1 MRKRMCAVV
10 ALVLF
15 SGAARAQSQGD
26 ILRHMADCHDDYK
39 NDYSG
44 YLRCMADV
52 EDEIERFYRGRQD
65 TDWSTNYVP
74 SPQDVGAYNDLITCI
89 ASAKTSPDIAVC
101 RASYKLATHPATTS
115 PMVAA
120 GGPVPDIP
128 DAGTA
133 HGDFVKC
140 MYYAQTPAQIDKC
153 SADYK
158 AAQSAPP
165 KPIPVGLPIGPDSY
179 PECSQRDPSIT
190 EQECN
195 SRLAPDAKILS
206 ACERLATQPEGATQP
221 EAYRLCAV
229 KVAKR

>member
-1 MRKRMCAVV
+1 MRSVLVIVAVV
-10 ALVLF
+10 LLG
-15 SGAARAQSQGD
+15 GAARAQSQGD
-26 ILRHMADCHDDYK
+26 ILRRMADCHDNYK

-52 EDEIERFYRGRQD
+52 EDEIDRSYQETQD
-65 TDWSTNYVP
+65 TDLSTNYVP

-89 ASAKTSPDIAVC
+89 ASAKTSPEIAVC

-115 PMVAA
+115 PTVAA
-120 GGPVPDIP
+120 GAPVPDIP

-133 HGDFVKC
+133 HGDFLKC

-165 KPIPVGLPIGPDSY
+165 RPLPAGLPIGPNSY
-179 PECSQRDPSIT
+179 PECSQRDPSVT

-195 SRLAPDAKILS
+195 SRLTPDAPILS
-206 ACERLATQPEGATQP
+206 ACRRFATQPEGATQP

-229 KVAKR
+229 KAAKR